1 MHHCM
6 MAFRW
11 QCMCANFLCAPYTFL
26 LPMES
31 PYSSEF
37 IWHFYVHSSLALLG
51 SEAQQSLC
59 EICPTSLATFLG
71 FLRFFMDLLVQ
82 DSIWIYLFFMAIWTY
97 LLSLFW
103 GGGHCITPYTVI
115 VLHCWTKPQARR
127 ARPVQ
132 CAGWGCSLLR
142 GGSNRQLQ
150 QHQGKVIFLSWKLGI
165 HLLLLIYCHLLLW
178 HLLSI

>member
-6 MAFRW
+6 MAFRG

-59 EICPTSLATFLG
+59 EICPTSLVTFLG
-71 FLRFFMDLLVQ
+71 FLRFSMDLIVQ
-82 DSIWIYLFFMAIWTY
+82 VFI
-97 LLSLFW
+97 
-103 GGGHCITPYTVI
+103 
-115 VLHCWTKPQARR
+115 
-127 ARPVQ
+127 
-132 CAGWGCSLLR
+132 
-142 GGSNRQLQ
+142 
-150 QHQGKVIFLSWKLGI
+150 
-165 HLLLLIYCHLLLW
+165 
-178 HLLSI
+178 